1 MSSLHGST
9 FVEGSTSTIVD
20 DQATFVDIMAK
31 RVRARANERGATPAV
46 LSRFLS
52 VPTSTMDNYWKGKR
66 PWPVEL
72 LSPLAELLGFDP
84 GELLTGK
91 KPTPTLGAGAME
103 DLRRSLAASD
113 KLNMKAELVDL
124 AEVDL
129 AYGLGGS
136 YADGELEVTTHRFPQ
151 ALLQKLT
158 RTPAGEVTLASGRG
172 DSMEPTIHDG
182 DWLMIDRS
190 QRSVRE
196 QDALWALTVGEIAM
210 VKRLR
215 VFGERVILLSDNDRV
230 PAAEYHH
237 EEVNIVGRVFF
248 IGRRV

>member
-1 MSSLHGST
+1 MSSLHKST
-9 FVEGSTSTIVD
+9 FVASSNATNMEE
-20 DQATFVDIMAK
+20 QATFVERMAE
-31 RVRARANERGATPAV
+31 RVRARATERGATSAV

-52 VPTSTMDNYWKGKR
+52 VPTSTMENYWKGRR

-72 LSPLAELLGFDP
+72 ISPLAELLGFDP

-91 KPTPTLGAGAME
+91 KPTPSLGGGAME
-103 DLRRSLAASD
+103 DVRRSLAASEQ
-113 KLNMKAELVDL
+113 LNREAELVNL
-124 AEVDL
+124 TEVDL

-136 YADGELEVTTHRFPQ
+136 YADGEFEVTTHRFPR

-158 RTPAGEVTLASGRG
+158 GTPAGEVTLASGRG

-215 VFGERVILLSDNDRV
+215 VRGDRVTLLSDNDRV
-230 PAAEYHH
+230 PSDEYHH

-248 IGRRV
+248 VGRRV